1 MIVDAKTHV
10 AGFTLTCT
18 KKNSF
23 DYICAAHH
31 RPSDMPA
38 SLHRKDILFVS
49 IQFVLFALYL
59 FHFRVFDFRAPEW
72 LQYAGAFLAVSGIFI
87 LLWAIL
93 LLNNSLSPF
102 PTPRA
107 QGELIRSGIYR
118 KVRHPIYTGILMA
131 ALGYAVFSGNGIR
144 LLLFCALWWLFMRKA
159 RYEEQL
165 LEQKFSAY
173 AEYKTRSGMFLPRLG

>member
-1 MIVDAKTHV
+1 MIVDAMTRI

-18 KKNSF
+18 KKISF
-23 DYICAAHH
+23 DYICAVHHH
-31 RPSDMPA
+31 RSDMSA

-59 FHFRVFDFRAPEW
+59 FDFRVFIFRAPDW
-72 LQYAGAFLAVSGIFI
+72 LRYAGAILAALGIFVI
-87 LLWAIL
+87 LWAIL

-107 QGELIRSGIYR
+107 QGELIRSSIYR

-131 ALGYAVFSGNGIR
+131 TLGYALYSGNGIR
-144 LLLFCALWWLFMRKA
+144 LLLFCALWLLFIQKA
-159 RYEEQL
+159 KYEERL
-165 LEQKFSAY
+165 LEQKFGAY
-173 AEYKTRSGMFLPRLG
+173 AEYKTQSGMFLPKF